1 MPLDFRSGATFR
13 VDGGTDAQFLDRF
26 PVGTVLS
33 DMMGTI
39 TPVVSGGLELI
50 IDSFGVVPTYDH
62 HEVAAEM
69 GIALLPV
76 SLIAAGTDLTNEET
90 FSCISPNLTISLR
103 LTQLPG
109 QIDGLE
115 GTLGLTNDRGTI
127 TGTLELPI

>member
-13 VDGGTDAQFLDRF
+13 VDGGTDTQFLDRF

-33 DMMGTI
+33 DMRGTI
-39 TPVVSGGLELI
+39 TPRVDGGLELS
-50 IDSFGVVPTYDH
+50 IDSFGVVPPFAP

-76 SLIAAGTDLTNEET
+76 SLIAAGTDLTNGET
-90 FSCISPNLTISLR
+90 FSSMSPNLTISLT

-115 GTLGLTNDRGTI
+115 GTLELTNDRGTI
-127 TGTLELPI
+127 TGTIEIPI

>member
-13 VDGGTDAQFLDRF
+13 VDGGTDTQFLDRF

-33 DMMGTI
+33 DMRGTI
-39 TPVVSGGLELI
+39 TPRVDGGLELS
-50 IDSFGVVPTYDH
+50 IDSFGVVPPFAP

-76 SLIAAGTDLTNEET
+76 SLIAAGTDLTNGET
-90 FSCISPNLTISLR
+90 FSSMSPNLTISLT

-115 GTLGLTNDRGTI
+115 GTLELTNDRGTI